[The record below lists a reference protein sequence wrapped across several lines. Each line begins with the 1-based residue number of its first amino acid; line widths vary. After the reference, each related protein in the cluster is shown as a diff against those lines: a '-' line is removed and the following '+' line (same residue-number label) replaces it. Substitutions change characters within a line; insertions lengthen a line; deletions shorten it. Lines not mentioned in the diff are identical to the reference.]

1 MPRSQN
7 TTGLSGSLRQA
18 STRSVP
24 YRFNIGRPLALCFA
38 LLIGMMILCDGV
50 LLWQLRQ
57 VRSQVE
63 LLKGVD
69 AELIEV
75 LRVHGDLFSFYERL
89 GAAARSEDQGQ
100 FITVSETLRSEVLEE
115 AKRTEAVFSHSPP
128 GVNVDETVLPT
139 LESIENT
146 LPSHLDAI
154 RALAASGEWA
164 AVRDRTDKQIQ
175 RLEFLSAQLV
185 RDVARNVEEQRTQ
198 SASNIALVE
207 QRIVFTTIVT
217 GFVTLFTAAFFGW
230 ATARRIME
238 LQLKASTERKQA
250 EEALRQSHEDLARA
264 NRVSSMGELTAS
276 LAHEVNQPLAAAITD
291 ANTCLRWL
299 SRDQPNLEEARAAAS
314 RVVQDGTRAVEIIK
328 RVHLLFKKDAPQ
340 RELVDLNEVIREME
354 LLLHREAIHF
364 SVFLRAELAAD
375 LPPVTGDRVQLQQ
388 VLMNLMINGMDAMK
402 DADGTHELTIQSQL
416 VEGSQVLISV
426 SDTGVGLPPQQED
439 KIFNAFFTTK
449 THGTGMGLRI
459 SRSIVESHGGR
470 LWAEDNPPRGAKF
483 CFTLPANDEARDSV
497 VSLDR
502 TEPADGFHRNNPV
515 V

>member
-7 TTGLSGSLRQA
+7 TNGLSGPQRQA
-18 STRSVP
+18 STDSVP

-38 LLIGMMILCDGV
+38 LLIGMMIVCDGV

-69 AELIEV
+69 GELIEV

-89 GAAARSEDQGQ
+89 GAAARSEDQQ
-100 FITVSETLRSEVLEE
+100 HFVTVAEALRSEVLDE
-115 AKRTEAVFSHSPP
+115 AKRTEAVFGHSPP
-128 GVNVDETVLPT
+128 GVNMDQTVLPT
-139 LESIENT
+139 IESIENT

-185 RDVARNVEEQRTQ
+185 KDVARDVEEQRTEA
-198 SASNIALVE
+198 ASNIGLVE
-207 QRIVFTTIVT
+207 HRIVFTAIVT

-238 LQLKASTERKQA
+238 LQLKASTERKEA
-250 EEALRQSHEDLARA
+250 EEALRQSQADLARA
-264 NRVSSMGELTAS
+264 SRVSSMGELTAS

-328 RVHLLFKKDAPQ
+328 RVHLLFKKDALQ
-340 RELVDLNEVIREME
+340 RELVDLNEIIREME
-354 LLLHREAIHF
+354 LLLYREAIHF
-364 SVFLRAELAAD
+364 AVFLRAELASD
-375 LPPVTGDRVQLQQ
+375 LPQVAGDRVQLQQ
-388 VLMNLMINGMDAMK
+388 VLMNLMMNGMDAMK
-402 DADGTHELTIQSQL
+402 DVDGARELTIQTQRH
-416 VEGSQVLISV
+416 EDGQVLITV
-426 SDTGVGLPPQQED
+426 SDTGMGLPPKQED
-439 KIFNAFFTTK
+439 KILNAFFTTK

-470 LWAEDNPPRGAKF
+470 LWAADNPPRGAKF
-483 CFTLPANDEARDSV
+483 CFTLPTNDEAPDSV
-497 VSLDR
+497 VSVDR
-502 TEPADGFHRNNPV
+502 TEPADGFHHNNPV
-515 V
+515 L